1 MPSSK
6 GTSGIAVRHPNHS
19 PGNDY
24 DLGGQW
30 VSNAMPARSW
40 TTADTFE
47 FAMMFK
53 DGNNPPTTF
62 ITHLSIRVFN
72 AAGDTEVGVLFEGE
86 VNASAWISSFRSR
99 HCDGIALQN
108 SVNMPEYGHLVVEIG
123 GYATYDATYG
133 GDMLVGEGT
142 STALPLNDT
151 ETNTDLYPW
160 IAFTYGGAGGY
171 TLACDGGSYSLTGT
185 ALTPKRDG
193 KIVPEAGSYALT
205 GQAAGVYYGHA
216 TKIYLPSSGA
226 APVTPSTWNHANQ
239 AATTYTLPGVLAKGT
254 TALTS
259 RTTATGTTS
268 PYTRAVMRYVIGP
281 LAATE
286 IAGTVNAVM
295 RCSESTTGANAT
307 MSIAVK
313 IITPGGADRAVLLA
327 ATASDLLSGVQ
338 EFSTSLYGRRAW
350 NVSEVRPIPL
360 TAQTPT
366 AGDYLVIE
374 LGFRSATTTTRDVVM
389 RHGDNAAND
398 MVDED
403 GSNLNDYAPWVEF
416 SANIGWPTAY
426 TLACDGGSYG
436 LTGQV
441 MTPKRDGQ
449 IVSGAGSYSLAGQ
462 DAGVYYGRAID
473 ADGGSYAITGSNA
486 SLLRAALLALGSGAY
501 ALTGSD
507 AAVLL
512 GRLLSTEAGT
522 YVLTGA
528 AIAALY
534 GRAIDADAGAYV
546 ITGQDAALLRAARL
560 AVEAG
565 TYVLTG
571 QDVTLTYVPGAG
583 AYILS
588 CSSGTYAIVGGDAGL
603 RRDARIAPEAGT
615 YTLTGQAAAT
625 LLGRLVNAGAGA
637 YVLTGQDVTLTYV
650 PGVGAYLLSCE
661 GGTYATAGSNLNLI
675 YSGEAGVLKR
685 WTGTAW
691 VNVNVIVLYGG

>member
-1 MPSSK
+1 MADWTGFFPSSGVAPHNCPYSDYWTDTSGAAHLPMPSSK
-6 GTSGIAVRHPNHS
+6 GTSGIAARHPNHS

-72 AAGDTEVGVLFEGE
+72 AAGDTEVGVLFEGQ

-133 GDMLVGEGT
+133 GDMVVGEGT

-171 TLACDGGSYSLTGT
+171 TLACDGGSYALTGT

-193 KIVPEAGSYALT
+193 KIVPDGGSYALT
-205 GQAAGVYYGHA
+205 GQ
-216 TKIYLPSSGA
+216 I
-226 APVTPSTWNHANQ
+226 
-239 AATTYTLPGVLAKGT
+239 
-254 TALTS
+254 
-259 RTTATGTTS
+259 
-268 PYTRAVMRYVIGP
+268 
-281 LAATE
+281 
-286 IAGTVNAVM
+286 
-295 RCSESTTGANAT
+295 
-307 MSIAVK
+307 
-313 IITPGGADRAVLLA
+313 
-327 ATASDLLSGVQ
+327 
-338 EFSTSLYGRRAW
+338 
-350 NVSEVRPIPL
+350 
-360 TAQTPT
+360 
-366 AGDYLVIE
+366 
-374 LGFRSATTTTRDVVM
+374 
-389 RHGDNAAND
+389 
-398 MVDED
+398 
-403 GSNLNDYAPWVEF
+403 
-416 SANIGWPTAY
+416 
-426 TLACDGGSYG
+426 
-436 LTGQV
+436 
-441 MTPKRDGQ
+441 
-449 IVSGAGSYSLAGQ
+449 
-462 DAGVYYGRAID
+462 AGVYYGRAID
-473 ADGGSYAITGSNA
+473 ADSGSYAITGSNA